1 MQTYTYCSNRIKAR
15 ITNIRALTNRQ
26 IKRAGNHPFH
36 YQGGPSPSASVSLQ
50 PHHQPSSVSPAA
62 STYLDSPISLAYFH
76 TSTKLRLSSLLQIS
90 HTSFLKHTKPNLS
103 PQPRQDVDQV
113 RHDPK
118 PRRHGGKLESELT
131 FATEQGPY
139 IDRQGDRAG
148 YRVRLQG
155 ISFWDGCFMPEVEQR
170 FGLSTDT
177 L

>member
-1 MQTYTYCSNRIKAR
+1 MQSYTVRNLLKPW
-15 ITNIRALTNRQ
+15 ITNNRALTNRQ
-26 IKRAGNHPFH
+26 VKRAGNHPFH

-62 STYLDSPISLAYFH
+62 STYLDSSISLAYFH
-76 TSTKLRLSSLLQIS
+76 TYTKLRLSSLLQIS
-90 HTSFLKHTKPNLS
+90 HTSSRNLILS
-103 PQPRQDVDQV
+103 TQPRQDVDQV

-118 PRRHGGKLESELT
+118 PRRHGGKLESGLT

-155 ISFWDGCFMPEVEQR
+155 IFFFGDGRFMPEVEQR
-170 FGLSTDT
+170 IGLLTDS